1 MTSFP
6 LLFCNVLCS
15 LSHYLVY
22 FCCSRLCFAFY
33 YLSMSLYSLYS
44 FFFFRVLFAHLS
56 HQGSAFK
63 LECVCM
69 CVCVHFHVLMGSKL
83 ERADLAAAP
92 KPTENL
98 FFCHMNLHV
107 QEHAHEMDKCSHH
120 SPAYVCIYIS
130 VQHISFSPTHFRSD
144 GVIGLMRG

>member
-44 FFFFRVLFAHLS
+44 FFF
-56 HQGSAFK
+56 QGSFRPSVPSR
-63 LECVCM
+63 ERIQVRVCV